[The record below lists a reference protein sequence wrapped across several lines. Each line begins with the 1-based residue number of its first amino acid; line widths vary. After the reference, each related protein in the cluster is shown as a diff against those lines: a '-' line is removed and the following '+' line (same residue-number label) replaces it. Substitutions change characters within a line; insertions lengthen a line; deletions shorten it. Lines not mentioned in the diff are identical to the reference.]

1 MARAKKTTTAKPK
14 AKASAPAPSTAVKK
28 GVEAIVTALN
38 DAYAAVCKRVHE
50 QIINDESVESRNKNA
65 AKQRL
70 EEIENG
76 TFVYSREFTS
86 KKVGKYTRI
95 QYESGGK
102 VTPVAFVD
110 SKGQVMAAADEKTA
124 KDNVCY
130 NVSDESS
137 LAKAVEQAD
146 WGGNFVNYPQE

>member
-14 AKASAPAPSTAVKK
+14 AKAPAVNTTVKK
-28 GVEAIVTALN
+28 GVDSIVAALN
-38 DAYAAVCKRVHE
+38 SDYAGVCKRVYE
-50 QIINDESVESRNKNA
+50 QIINDGSIESRNKSA

-70 EEIENG
+70 EEIDNG

-95 QYESGGK
+95 QYEDDGK

-110 SKGQVMAAADEKTA
+110 SKGQVMAAADEKTP
-124 KDNVCY
+124 K
-130 NVSDESS
+130 SDVAYDVTNEES
-137 LAKAVEQAD
+137 LAKAVSQAD
-146 WGGNFVNYPQE
+146 WGGNFINYPQE

>member
-14 AKASAPAPSTAVKK
+14 AKAPAVSTTVKK

-38 DAYAAVCKRVHE
+38 DDYAGVCKRVHE
-50 QIINDESVESRNKNA
+50 QIINDGSVESRNKNA

-70 EEIENG
+70 EEIEKG

-95 QYESGGK
+95 QYESGGE
-102 VTPVAFVD
+102 VTPIAFVD
-110 SKGQVMAAADEKTA
+110 SKGQVMAAADEKTPKA
-124 KDNVCY
+124 NVTY
-130 NVSDESS
+130 DVTNEES
-137 LAKAVEQAD
+137 LAKAVSQAD
-146 WGGNFVNYPQE
+146 WGGNFINYPQE